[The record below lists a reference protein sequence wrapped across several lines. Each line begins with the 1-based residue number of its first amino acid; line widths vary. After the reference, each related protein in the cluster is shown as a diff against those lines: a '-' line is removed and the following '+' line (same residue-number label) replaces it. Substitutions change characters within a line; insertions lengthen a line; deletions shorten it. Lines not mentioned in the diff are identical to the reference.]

1 MADAPDVQVSAP
13 AEGSAEPPRRR
24 FVVEIGAIIVGGIV
38 GVFPILASIFPF
50 LDPLRSSRKS
60 PEFYGDQ
67 GRDPEHS
74 GPEGYLRVCGLDAL
88 TVGAPPQRFS
98 VISNQ
103 TDAWNFSP
111 QQPIGA
117 VYADRPQDNVVRVF
131 NVTCPHAG
139 CSVSCDGQA
148 YVCPCHNSSF
158 ELDGSKRTSESGR
171 ENPSPRP
178 LDQLAVDESR
188 LATGDVWVEF
198 KNFYPGRKEKT
209 AKS

>member
-1 MADAPDVQVSAP
+1 MQRSSLLSAKISSNINHVSLKYHLLRQCVKCLNST
-13 AEGSAEPPRRR
+13 SAELHG
-24 FVVEIGAIIVGGIV
+24 ESENDSGAMRE
-38 GVFPILASIFPF
+38 LCC
-50 LDPLRSSRKS
+50 
-60 PEFYGDQ
+60 Y
-67 GRDPEHS
+67 
-74 GPEGYLRVCGLDAL
+74 AL

>member
-1 MADAPDVQVSAP
+1 
-13 AEGSAEPPRRR
+13 
-24 FVVEIGAIIVGGIV
+24 VGGIV
-38 GVFPILASIFPF
+38 GVFPVLVSIFPF
-50 LDPLRSSRKS
+50 LDPLRRTRKA
-60 PEFYGDQ
+60 PEFSEDKAA
-67 GRDPEHS
+67 S
-74 GPEGYLRVCGLDAL
+74 GPEGFLRVCGLDAL

-98 VISNQ
+98 VISDQ

-111 QQPIGA
+111 RQPIGA
-117 VYADRPQDNVVRVF
+117 VYADRPDNETVRVF

-139 CSVSCDGQA
+139 CSVSCDGAA

-158 ELDGSKRTSESGR
+158 ELDGSKRTSDSGR

-178 LDQLAVDESR
+178 LDELVVDPTSLA
-188 LATGDVWVEF
+188 AGDVWVEF